1 MEAIQNELNSKSTK
15 FVAVSLSI
23 LVIDIP
29 LRSSVQLDI
38 ITTIISIIIIINND
52 ATRLFGVIKWP
63 IIKQS
68 STRSR
73 FMCINNR
80 QTLAAF
86 TFTHPINLT

>member
-1 MEAIQNELNSKSTK
+1 MKAIQNELNSKSTK

-38 ITTIISIIIIINND
+38 ITTTIIIIIINND

-68 STRSR
+68 SIRSR

-86 TFTHPINLT
+86 TFSHPINLT